1 MSKDALSLSVLFV
14 VLLVL
19 AAATSFVMSAVFGS
33 VLDTTTSF
41 GMAVPM
47 TSSALVTL
55 ATGVGLLLYAE
66 KD

>member
-1 MSKDALSLSVLFV
+1 MSKDALNLSVLFV

-19 AAATSFVMSAVFGS
+19 AAATSYVMSSLFGF
-33 VLDTTTSF
+33 VIDTSSSF

-47 TSSALVTL
+47 TSSAMITL

-66 KD
+66 KH